1 MIRRTS
7 PISLIARI
15 LPVALLALATLAAC
29 NSAPAEPTVSVK
41 TIPGHDGLPEDTSTK
56 EAPRMMLAETYV
68 RSYLQVF
75 GGLTPLTPLEA
86 QAAARGTDGSALFD
100 TWNDYLLALGF
111 PDYRIDIPR
120 QSQPNAVMVAAFER
134 VGVALCDRALEHDW
148 KATPPTPAAKR
159 LVFAFDAP
167 TAPTAPTLDK
177 AAFTPGFDVLHRT
190 FLGYPPAL
198 APTDRVTRFLD
209 VYNGVVTA
217 HGAPGTQSRFT
228 PAQAG
233 WVAICYALVR
243 HPEFHLY

>member
-1 MIRRTS
+1 MTFPMSRMARTAS
-7 PISLIARI
+7 
-15 LPVALLALATLAAC
+15 LALALVALPAC
-29 NSAPAEPTVSVK
+29 NRAPAEPTVSVK
-41 TIPGHDGLPEDTSTK
+41 TIPGHDALPEDNSTK

-75 GGLTPLTPLEA
+75 GGLTPLTPIQA
-86 QAAARGTDGSALFD
+86 QAAARGMDGAALFD

-148 KATPPTPAAKR
+148 KATPAPPADQR
-159 LVFAFDAP
+159 LVFAFDPPPAAP
-167 TAPTAPTLDK
+167 PPASLGK
-177 AAFTPGFDVLHRT
+177 AAFAPGFDVLHRT
-190 FLGYPPAL
+190 FLGYPAAL
-198 APTDRVTRFLD
+198 APTDRATRFLD
-209 VYNGVVTA
+209 VYDGVVAA
-217 HGAPGTQSRFT
+217 HAVAGTKSRFT

-233 WVAICYALVR
+233 WAAVCYGLVR